1 MLTNLIKN
9 FMSRGEARTF
19 ITYSLEHGTKDIEE
33 QPDQIDSREGT
44 AKVLG
49 SIVSSAKVFHV
60 GKNYDKRLKLIS
72 CEMSDGTNKP
82 DMPDGT
88 LVFSIFYLSKHSVTD
103 EVGEEKINSEIGS
116 TIALVAEDY
125 EKLVLG
131 DSSEELTYRLFA
143 FWEAE
148 QLKVLRILIL
158 GFGKNAKELAGKI
171 KRFPEFGDD
180 KDIYISHIQVGRN
193 SLSYGPDLVVEIPDL
208 MGDGWR
214 TYKDGFQAVHSMST
228 TVSDFADWAVKE
240 MAESSFSHVIDCTSE
255 TSSSKK
261 LLLDLFHAAS
271 KEVKFILDSLKTYD
285 IPNLEKY
292 EVKYSDNVDA
302 TISILRDWYNG
313 GETWEPVEFSEKALK
328 EASDAWEAAQVEMRR
343 LHVEKRTKDVEERGN
358 IEAAKVLDG
367 YIFLEGM
374 IPPVDISTL
383 YRFVVFGDPSGDYEK
398 TVKRDAEK
406 LCTVI
411 THEMLDWFY
420 GPHCAEGIATFVFC
434 NPLLQVDFASY
445 YRYESNDSKSMNDL
459 DYEYAL
465 EYVVGGDLEVI
476 TPSGRKYSVP
486 EGTAYC
492 YMPKVNAPTKNVKM
506 GTETLMFY
514 YKEN

>member
-148 QLKVLRILIL
+148 
-158 GFGKNAKELAGKI
+158 
-171 KRFPEFGDD
+171 
-180 KDIYISHIQVGRN
+180 
-193 SLSYGPDLVVEIPDL
+193 
-208 MGDGWR
+208 
-214 TYKDGFQAVHSMST
+214 
-228 TVSDFADWAVKE
+228 
-240 MAESSFSHVIDCTSE
+240 
-255 TSSSKK
+255 
-261 LLLDLFHAAS
+261 
-271 KEVKFILDSLKTYD
+271 
-285 IPNLEKY
+285 
-292 EVKYSDNVDA
+292 
-302 TISILRDWYNG
+302 
-313 GETWEPVEFSEKALK
+313 
-328 EASDAWEAAQVEMRR
+328 
-343 LHVEKRTKDVEERGN
+343 
-358 IEAAKVLDG
+358 
-367 YIFLEGM
+367 
-374 IPPVDISTL
+374 
-383 YRFVVFGDPSGDYEK
+383 
-398 TVKRDAEK
+398 
-406 LCTVI
+406 
-411 THEMLDWFY
+411 
-420 GPHCAEGIATFVFC
+420 
-434 NPLLQVDFASY
+434 
-445 YRYESNDSKSMNDL
+445 
-459 DYEYAL
+459 
-465 EYVVGGDLEVI
+465 
-476 TPSGRKYSVP
+476 
-486 EGTAYC
+486 
-492 YMPKVNAPTKNVKM
+492 
-506 GTETLMFY
+506 
-514 YKEN
+514 